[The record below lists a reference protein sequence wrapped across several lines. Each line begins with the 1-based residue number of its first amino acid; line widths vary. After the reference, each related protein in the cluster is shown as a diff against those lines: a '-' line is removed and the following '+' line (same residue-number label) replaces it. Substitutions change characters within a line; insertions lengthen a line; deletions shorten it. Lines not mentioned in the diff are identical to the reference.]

1 MPAALCADQQADG
14 ERKAKVLEQGERGDG
29 VILNPS
35 AERGQGFCQ
44 YDNGISRGMLNEQN
58 RRTCCDGLIL
68 HLEHRGEGRGKMRP
82 DERHGGKS
90 ARPSGASRP
99 TRPTG

>member
-1 MPAALCADQQADG
+1 
-14 ERKAKVLEQGERGDG
+14 
-29 VILNPS
+29 
-35 AERGQGFCQ
+35 
-44 YDNGISRGMLNEQN
+44 MLNEQN